1 MSRLVLSDRPFDS
14 IKPRVGDMRP
24 QPLPWG
30 KGALPARLASGPV
43 TCSAAGAVRWNRLL
57 SSPETWQGEREDAQ
71 REQRGQGSRR
81 VIAREPLPTC
91 SRGLRTNTAT
101 TAILTVS
108 SSRCQMTAQQGR
120 GRVGPRSPAGAG
132 QWQGTTPACPA
143 SRSAS
148 WAEGAGRGACGWSQF
163 VAAGKQLGSAGG
175 CWRSG
180 CTPGARPSVLVF
192 WTRGPK
198 VRR

>member
-108 SSRCQMTAQQGR
+108 SSRCQMPEFSYVQSFMALRRNLDLRDSCHMCLSVASLSPVALYLSPSDFLDDSYLTFHIHMTSRKEFWGSLWF
-120 GRVGPRSPAGAG
+120 RSFSYFQKP
-132 QWQGTTPACPA
+132 
-143 SRSAS
+143 
-148 WAEGAGRGACGWSQF
+148 EGSKTLLTF
-163 VAAGKQLGSAGG
+163 
-175 CWRSG
+175 
-180 CTPGARPSVLVF
+180 
-192 WTRGPK
+192 
-198 VRR
+198 